1 MSLLW
6 TIGAFLL
13 ALTPLIVF
21 HELGHLLVAR
31 WCGVM
36 VLRFSVGFG
45 RPLISRRWGKDN
57 TEWAI
62 AALPLGGYVKMLD
75 EREAPVAPELLHRAF
90 NRQTVWK
97 RMAIVVAGPL
107 ANLILAVAIYFGVY
121 LGGVSDLKP
130 MLGSAIQNSPAES
143 AGFQSG
149 DLIKSVNGEAVAG
162 WTELRKI
169 LLDAVLDRRELAM
182 EVVTIE
188 GRSLTRILNAD
199 SFVANFDRDPT
210 EGFGLVPF
218 QPTLDPV
225 IGSVTPN
232 SPADKAGMV
241 RGDVIVSIDNEHV
254 ANWRQVTTLI
264 RKSYGQNMQI
274 EVSRSGIQ
282 KLFLVTPEKIVDNG
296 RTFGR
301 LGIAV
306 KADPARYAML
316 TTEVRYGIAQSLN
329 HAIQEVWNTSV
340 LSLRMMG
347 RMLTGDVSLK
357 NLSGPVTIADYA
369 GQSAKLG
376 VSPFLSFIALISIS
390 LGVLNLLPVPVLDGG
405 HLMYY
410 LAELFKGSPLSDNAL
425 EIGQKIGVGFLA
437 VLMLLA
443 FYNDIHRLMAG

>member
-107 ANLILAVAIYFGVY
+107 ANLILAVAIYFAVY

-169 LLDAVLDRRELAM
+169 LLGAVLDRRELAM

-232 SPADKAGMV
+232 SPADKAGLV

-390 LGVLNLLPVPVLDGG
+390 LGVLNLLPIPALDGG